1 MNRCSKEVECKA
13 YQYKGTMVGNCF
25 LIDTSISDGAMTFLV
40 NQDTAIYKKGK
51 HDFTAAGFIWQDGFI
66 AMQYDG

>member
-1 MNRCSKEVECKA
+1 M
-13 YQYKGTMVGNCF
+13 GNCL

-66 AMQYDG
+66 TMQYDG